1 MKKRILSLLMAVL
14 MLVTMLPVQAVA
26 AELTASDG
34 QEQQTEPI
42 TAFET
47 EVDFVEDT
55 QEPVEE
61 EPAADEPADAAEDIQ
76 PAEDEEPADAAAL
89 AVAEESDFNFTVNN
103 GAATITKYNGTGGDV
118 EIPATLGNV
127 PVTAIGSSAFSG
139 CTSLTSMTFPV
150 SVTKI
155 DTYAFWNC
163 SNLSSVTLP
172 EKLEELNG
180 CAFSGTALTSITIP
194 TTLKT
199 VYTAYADGTSSRG
212 PFYKCE
218 KIETVTFEEGMTAIP
233 GFLMRD
239 CAGLKTINW
248 ASSITSIGTYAFNY
262 CTGLE
267 ELVIPGEIA
276 TIGDNAFSYCTGLKN
291 VTLQEGTATI
301 GRYAFEACTGL
312 TGMTFPVSVT
322 KIDTYAFWN
331 CSNLSSVTLPEKLEE
346 LNGCAFSGTAL
357 TSITIPTTLK
367 TVYTAYADGTSSR
380 GPFYKCEKIETVTFE
395 EGMTAIPG
403 FLMRDCAGLKT
414 INWASSI
421 TSIGTYAFNYCT
433 GLEELVIPGEI
444 ATIGDNAFSY
454 CTGLKNVTLQEGT
467 ATIGRYAF
475 EACTGLTGMTFP
487 VSVTKIDTYAFWNCS
502 NLSSVTLPEKLE
514 ELNGC
519 AFSGTALTSITIPT
533 TLKTVNT
540 AYADGTSSRGPFY
553 KCEKIETVTFE
564 EGTTAIPR
572 FLMKDCVGLTYAFIP
587 DSVTSV
593 GESAFANCP
602 NVVLYTKLNSAATI
616 YAIEN
621 GLLFVATDGGTA
633 TSSKV
638 LDRTKSRFYADVNS
652 IQSNG
657 YMTVTVT
664 VSVPEDTW
672 ATISN
677 QRVKIR
683 IPAQTELEQSSL
695 KVNDV
700 LCQNFEEVDEAGKA
714 IVIPLTERESTIRF
728 YVKLTGQGD
737 MAGYAALLYKEKDKS
752 DMEIVGILNEKVVS
766 LSITGPEVTGTNTV
780 AVEGVAPANG
790 AVTIQLDGQTVDTVT
805 ANKAGAYQC
814 TVTLPDQT
822 ETAYTITASCV
833 GADEETL
840 TASHVVYYQAAM
852 PVLTKFTLFV
862 EGHGMQEVDLLKY
875 HSQNIRPSVGYY
887 LTLPPYRFE
896 VAFENGE
903 SLRSVYVTSTK
914 NNVKKVMEAK
924 YDSETGCYVAE
935 GYFDDDN
942 HAYVPGNL
950 SVEYNLPSQAI
961 YVGDPVDWEKVGS
974 QSDAALKNAKVNN
987 TVTSAGN
994 SGTIDLND
1002 VDEELQDVVLDY
1014 VVENHDSMTTS
1025 DAAKLSELVDL
1036 AKTAKNVYSYIIP
1049 GADDEKYIL
1058 ALDMRDPKSYVMIV
1072 ADGMEAGSAI
1082 TKFRLS
1088 MAKSIDNPNYA
1099 KLFDLADT
1107 LEDMSQAATL
1117 IYKIYN
1123 IYDDHD
1129 KLCNDIAQSNTIVDK
1144 TEAMQRANELKD
1156 DRLCF
1161 TLMTTM
1167 LPLIVAGGVMT
1178 GPAILFTAM
1187 VGGMVALS
1195 NIFWQLRVSQIKGEN
1210 YGINW
1215 YIDPSGVVTDAATG
1229 KPLAGVTATAYWV
1242 PAAEDK
1248 ELMDQMPSDDEYGTQ
1263 WEGADYSKENPQ
1275 QTDGNGWYQWD
1286 VPEGWWRVKY
1296 EKPGYETAWSD
1307 WMPVPPPQMN
1317 VNIALER
1324 VYAWGDVNGDKQ
1336 VTITDVECLYHVLT
1350 TSEYQGQID
1359 KTRPDYEACLALAL
1373 DINGDGTVDVYD
1385 LQRLYEYVSLGKK
1398 LEV

>member
-47 EVDFVEDT
+47 AVDFGEDVQEPAEEEVD
-55 QEPVEE
+55 
-61 EPAADEPADAAEDIQ
+61 ADEPADVAEDVR
-76 PAEDEEPADAAAL
+76 PAEDEELADAAAL

-155 DTYAFWNC
+155 DSYAFWNC
-163 SNLSSVTLP
+163 SNLSSVALP

-180 CAFSGTALTSITIP
+180 CAFGGTALTNITIP
-194 TTLKT
+194 ATLKT
-199 VYTAYADGTSSRG
+199 VDTAYADGTYGHG

-218 KIETVTFEEGMTAIP
+218 KLETVTFEEGMTAIP
-233 GFLMRD
+233 GYLMRD
-239 CAGLKTINW
+239 CARLKTITW

-267 ELVIPGEIA
+267 ELVIPGKIA
-276 TIGDNAFSYCTGLKN
+276 TIGDNAFSYCSGLKS

-301 GRYAFEACTGL
+301 GRYTFEVCTGL
-312 TGMTFPVSVT
+312 TGMTFPASVT
-322 KIDTYAFWN
+322 KIDSYAFWN
-331 CSNLSSVTLPEKLEE
+331 CSNLGSVTLPERLEE
-346 LNGCAFSGTAL
+346 LNGCAFGGTAL
-357 TSITIPTTLK
+357 TNITIPATLK
-367 TVYTAYADGTSSR
+367 TVDTAYADGTYGH
-380 GPFYKCEKIETVTFE
+380 GPFYKCEKLETVTFE

-403 FLMRDCAGLKT
+403 YLMR
-414 INWASSI
+414 
-421 TSIGTYAFNYCT
+421 
-433 GLEELVIPGEI
+433 
-444 ATIGDNAFSY
+444 
-454 CTGLKNVTLQEGT
+454 
-467 ATIGRYAF
+467 
-475 EACTGLTGMTFP
+475 
-487 VSVTKIDTYAFWNCS
+487 
-502 NLSSVTLPEKLE
+502 
-514 ELNGC
+514 
-519 AFSGTALTSITIPT
+519 
-533 TLKTVNT
+533 
-540 AYADGTSSRGPFY
+540 
-553 KCEKIETVTFE
+553 
-564 EGTTAIPR
+564 
-572 FLMKDCVGLTYAFIP
+572 DCVGLTYAFIP

-638 LDRTKSRFYADVNS
+638 LDWTKSRFYADINS

-672 ATISN
+672 ATLSN

-700 LCQNFEEVDEAGKA
+700 LCQDFEQTDESGKVV
-714 IVIPLTERESTIRF
+714 VIPLTERESTIRF
-728 YVKLTGQGD
+728 YVRLTGQGD
-737 MAGYAALLYKEKDKS
+737 MAGYAALLYQEKDRS

-766 LSITGPEVTGTNTV
+766 LSITGPERTGKNTV
-780 AVEGVAPANG
+780 MVEGIAPANG

-994 SGTIDLND
+994 SGTIDLSD

-1242 PAAEDK
+1242 PAAEDTD
-1248 ELMDQMPSDDEYGTQ
+1248 LIPADNEYGTQ

-1275 QTDGNGWYQWD
+1275 QTDGNGWYQWE

-1336 VTITDVECLYHVLT
+1336 ITITDVECLYHVLT

>member
-61 EPAADEPADAAEDIQ
+61 EPAADEPADAAEDVQ
-76 PAEDEEPADAAAL
+76 PAEDEEPADVAAL

-127 PVTAIGSSAFSG
+127 PVTAIGNSAFSG
-139 CTSLTSMTFPV
+139 CTGLTSVTFPV

-155 DTYAFWNC
+155 DRHAFWNCSNLSSVTLPEKLEELNGCAFGGTALTSITIPATLKTVNIVMTGNYYRGPFYKSEKLEAVTFEEEMTAIPRYLMKDCVGLKTINWASTVTSIGEYAFTSCTGLEKVVFSENLATIGRAAFEGCTGLTSMAFPASVTKIDRYAFWNC

-180 CAFSGTALTSITIP
+180 CAFGGTALTSVTIP
-194 TTLKT
+194 ATWKT
-199 VYTAYADGTSSRG
+199 VNTEHRDGDYRG
-212 PFYKCE
+212 PFYKSE
-218 KIETVTFEEGMTAIP
+218 KLETVTFEEGMTVIP
-233 GFLMRD
+233 RFLMKD
-239 CAGLKTINW
+239 CVGLKAINW
-248 ASSITSIGTYAFNY
+248 ASTVTSMGERTFSG

-267 ELVIPGEIA
+267 KVAFSENLT
-276 TIGDNAFSYCTGLKN
+276 TIGNAAFEYCTS
-291 VTLQEGTATI
+291 
-301 GRYAFEACTGL
+301 L
-312 TGMTFPVSVT
+312 TDITFPASVT
-322 KIDTYAFWN
+322 KIDNCAFWN

-346 LNGCAFSGTAL
+346 LNGCAFGGTAL
-357 TSITIPTTLK
+357 TSVTIPATWK
-367 TVYTAYADGTSSR
+367 TVNTEHRDGDYR
-380 GPFYKCEKIETVTFE
+380 GPFYKSERLETVTFE
-395 EGMTAIPG
+395 EGMT
-403 FLMRDCAGLKT
+403 
-414 INWASSI
+414 
-421 TSIGTYAFNYCT
+421 
-433 GLEELVIPGEI
+433 V
-444 ATIGDNAFSY
+444 
-454 CTGLKNVTLQEGT
+454 
-467 ATIGRYAF
+467 
-475 EACTGLTGMTFP
+475 
-487 VSVTKIDTYAFWNCS
+487 
-502 NLSSVTLPEKLE
+502 
-514 ELNGC
+514 
-519 AFSGTALTSITIPT
+519 
-533 TLKTVNT
+533 
-540 AYADGTSSRGPFY
+540 
-553 KCEKIETVTFE
+553 
-564 EGTTAIPR
+564 IPR

-593 GESAFANCP
+593 GENAFTNCP
-602 NVVLYTKLNSAATI
+602 NAVLYTKLNSAATI

-677 QRVKIR
+677 QKVKIR

-752 DMEIVGILNEKVVS
+752 DMEIIGILNEKVVS

-780 AVEGVAPANG
+780 AVEGVAPADG
-790 AVTIQLDGQTVDTVT
+790 VVTIQLDGETVDTVT

-814 TVTLPDQT
+814 TVTLPNQT
-822 ETAYTITASCV
+822 DNAYTITASCA
-833 GADEETL
+833 GTDGETL
-840 TASHVVYYQAAM
+840 TASHVVYYQASV

-924 YDSETGCYVAE
+924 YDSEAGCYVAE
-935 GYFDDDN
+935 GYFDENN

-950 SVEYNLPSQAI
+950 SVEYNLTRQDI
-961 YVGDPVDWEKVGS
+961 RVGEVVDWEKVGS
-974 QSDAALKNAKVNN
+974 QSDAALKNAKVSN
-987 TVTSAGN
+987 TVTAMGN
-994 SGTIDLND
+994 SGTIDLSD
-1002 VDEELQDVVLDY
+1002 VNKELQDVVLDY
-1014 VVENHDSMTTS
+1014 IIESYDKMTENDVT
-1025 DAAKLSELVDL
+1025 KLSDLVEL

-1049 GADDEKYIL
+1049 GLDDEKYIL
-1058 ALDMRDPKSYVMIV
+1058 TLDMRDPGSYFMIV
-1072 ADGMEAGSAI
+1072 ADGMEVGSTI

-1088 MAKSIDNPNYA
+1088 MADSIGNPNYVE
-1099 KLFDLADT
+1099 LSDLADT
-1107 LEDMSQAATL
+1107 LGNMSTVANL
-1117 IYKIYN
+1117 FYKTYN
-1123 IYDDHD
+1123 IYDDYD
-1129 KLCNDIAQSNTIVDK
+1129 KLCSEISQSNTITDK
-1144 TEAMQRANELKD
+1144 SEAMRRAGELRD
-1156 DRLCF
+1156 DRICF
-1161 TLMTTM
+1161 TLITTM
-1167 LPLIVAGGVMT
+1167 LPLLVAGGVMA
-1178 GPAILFTAM
+1178 GPTILFTAM
-1187 VGGMVALS
+1187 IGGMVALS
-1195 NIFWQLRVSQIKGEN
+1195 DIFWQMRVSQIKGEN

-1215 YIDPSGVVTDAATG
+1215 YIDPSGVVADAATG

-1242 PAAEDK
+1242 PADEDK
-1248 ELMDQMPSDDEYGTQ
+1248 ELMDQEPADDDYGTQ
-1263 WEGADYSKENPQ
+1263 WEGADYSNENPQ

-1317 VNIALER
+1317 VNIALKR

-1336 VTITDVECLYHVLT
+1336 ITITDVECLYHVLT